1 MDNED
6 KVNKNYDKE
15 AYKKMKKEQLENAY
29 KRIDD
34 MFNYLQKGY
43 KNYFINYL
51 NIQSRFDKYTVRNAL
66 LIADQAPSATKL
78 KDYRSWKNDKVE
90 FKVDKPKKIIVLEP
104 GKSYVNKYGKKITPY
119 NAKELIDIAET
130 NAKPNEK
137 KYDKKL
143 ILQSLLHDNLISIKS
158 VDTDDVGISKWEKE
172 NNTIY
177 VKCNNS
183 DYDLVIKS
191 IIKDLAKA
199 LLYKETNEISDDKA
213 ICISY
218 MICNKYGIHYS
229 YEDVPNL
236 FVDKEI
242 KDIKNELTSMK
253 NVFDEI
259 NNHMNLYLDNKRIN
273 KNLER

>member
-15 AYKKMKKEQLENAY
+15 LYKKKKKEQLENAY

-130 NAKPNEK
+130 NAKSNDK

-143 ILQSLLHDNLISIKS
+143 ILQSLLHDSLVPIIS
-158 VDTDDVGISKWEKE
+158 VNNDDIEISKWETE
-172 NNTIY
+172 TNTIY
-177 VKCNNS
+177 IKNNNTN
-183 DYDLVIKS
+183 YDSVIKS
-191 IIKDLAKA
+191 ITKDLSKA
-199 LLYKETNEISDDKA
+199 LLYKETGDISSKMA
-213 ICISY
+213 VCVSY

-229 YEDVPNL
+229 YEDIPNL
-236 FVDKEI
+236 FVGKDM
-242 KDIKNELTSMK
+242 KDIKRELTSMK
-253 NVFDEI
+253 RVFDDI

>member
-15 AYKKMKKEQLENAY
+15 AYKKMKKEQLKNAY

-90 FKVDKPKKIIVLEP
+90 FKVGKPKKVIVLEP
-104 GKSYVNKYGKKITPY
+104 GNSYVNKYGKKITPY
-119 NAKELIDIAET
+119 NTKELIDIAET
-130 NAKPNEK
+130 NAKSNDK

-158 VDTDDVGISKWEKE
+158 IDTDDIGISKWEKE

-191 IIKDLAKA
+191 ITKDLAKA
-199 LLYKETNEISDDKA
+199 LLYKETNETSDDKA

-236 FVDKEI
+236 FIDKEI

-273 KNLER
+273 KNIER

>member
-90 FKVDKPKKIIVLEP
+90 FKVDKPKKVIVLEP
-104 GKSYVNKYGKKITPY
+104 GKSYVNKYGKKITSY

-130 NAKPNEK
+130 NAKSNEK

-158 VDTDDVGISKWEKE
+158 IDTDDVEISKWEKE

-218 MICNKYGIHYS
+218 MICNKYGIYYS

>member
-6 KVNKNYDKE
+6 KVNKNYNKE

-66 LIADQAPSATKL
+66 LIADQSPSATKL

-90 FKVDKPKKIIVLEP
+90 FKVDKPKKIIILEP
-104 GKSYVNKYGKKITPY
+104 GKSYVNKYSKKITPY

-130 NAKPNEK
+130 NAKSNDK

-143 ILQSLLHDNLISIKS
+143 ILQSLLHDNLVSIKT
-158 VDTDDVGISKWEKE
+158 VDTDDVEISKWEKE

-199 LLYKETNEISDDKA
+199 LLYKENNEISDDKA

-242 KDIKNELTSMK
+242 KNIKSELTSMK

-273 KNLER
+273 KNIER

>member
-1 MDNED
+1 MYNGD

-15 AYKKMKKEQLENAY
+15 AYKKMKKKQLENAY

-34 MFNYLQKGY
+34 MFKYLQKGY

-66 LIADQAPSATKL
+66 LIAEQAPSATKL

-104 GKSYVNKYGKKITPY
+104 GKSYVNKYGKRITPY

-172 NNTIY
+172 
-177 VKCNNS
+177 KH
-183 DYDLVIKS
+183 
-191 IIKDLAKA
+191 
-199 LLYKETNEISDDKA
+199 
-213 ICISY
+213 
-218 MICNKYGIHYS
+218 MYS
-229 YEDVPNL
+229 E
-236 FVDKEI
+236 
-242 KDIKNELTSMK
+242 
-253 NVFDEI
+253 
-259 NNHMNLYLDNKRIN
+259 
-273 KNLER
+273 